1 MCTLKQIEMVER
13 HSTQKSW
20 AVPESLIQ
28 MVDDKKFLAAQAH
41 AYGLCNLLS
50 AGGAGRQPSL
60 KDSKGLTQLLA
71 IRTVF
76 GIQNM
81 IQYYCNC
88 KFIDIRMFTCKSEV
102 LSCMQVD
109 SHDHYRQ
116 AP

>member
-1 MCTLKQIEMVER
+1 MCTLKQIEMVEC

-20 AVPESLIQ
+20 AIPESLIQ
-28 MVDDKKFLAAQAH
+28 MVGNKKFLVVQAH

-76 GIQNM
+76 GIQQN
-81 IQYYCNC
+81 
-88 KFIDIRMFTCKSEV
+88 
-102 LSCMQVD
+102 D
-109 SHDHYRQ
+109 SIVF
-116 AP
+116 